1 MNWQP
6 IETYDALKKKP
17 KLAAF
22 YFAAE
27 GTMRGSN
34 RPKWSATVQFTRV
47 YGFRICTHWCPLPD
61 TDELDKG

>member
-22 YFAAE
+22 YFVAE
-27 GTMRGSN
+27 GTVRGRSGP
-34 RPKWSATVQFTRV
+34 RLFFTVQLTRNFGSRV
-47 YGFRICTHWCPLPD
+47 CTHWCPLPD